1 MQPSSSISGN
11 SEYLDDNLSIDFND
25 NLLSSNLQN
34 SFKPKENVINGH
46 AAHFPKRPEEIID
59 LFKPLLNEK
68 DEDLNNL
75 LTVYINK
82 PFSPSSPTTLRPET
96 PKASNN
102 LFFDSVSSTNVEK
115 VSTESTIIKKINV
128 SELGGSKIVKISTAT
143 TGLPSTAIYRQKL
156 LPVNVTP
163 TIQSFS
169 FTSGHQNN
177 FGVPVEEDERIL
189 KLLSEHNKKYVS
201 FILNFTTFLK
211 PSNYIHSNKIK

>member
-1 MQPSSSISGN
+1 MFNAKSPGMQPSSITEN
-11 SEYLDDNLSIDFND
+11 SEYVDDNLSIDFNE
-25 NLLSSNLQN
+25 NLLSNNLQN
-34 SFKPKENVINGH
+34 SFKPKEKIINGH
-46 AAHFPKRPEEIID
+46 AAHFPKKTEEIVD

-82 PFSPSSPTTLRPET
+82 PFSPSSPTTLRTALSEA

-102 LFFDSVSSTNVEK
+102 LFFDSVASNVEK
-115 VSTESTIIKKINV
+115 VTTESIIKKINV
-128 SELGGSKIVKISTAT
+128 SELGGSKIIKTSTAPT
-143 TGLPSTAIYRQKL
+143 VNESTAVYRQKL
-156 LPVNVTP
+156 LPVTNVSP

-189 KLLSEHNKKYVS
+189 KLLSEHNKKYVRNY
-201 FILNFTTFLK
+201 FNLVFELK
-211 PSNYIHSNKIK
+211 